1 MRKAIKLSIVALA
14 SLALVGC
21 GDQEIVTECV
31 RTGEIQDGVSV
42 DFNYKVNSKK
52 GIVLKVQTV
61 EKVTSEDQDYLESFK
76 ESVEEMYAP
85 YKDVEHYN
93 YEVIIEG
100 NTLISKT
107 DIEYSK
113 INMDKLIEIDASNSQ
128 IIKNGQI
135 KIDDIINLY
144 NSAGATCAKK

>member
-21 GDQEIVTECV
+21 GDKEIVTECV

-42 DFNYKVNSKK
+42 DFNYKVTSKN
-52 GIVLKVQTV
+52 GIVLRIETI
-61 EKVTSEDQDYLESFK
+61 EKIISKDSDYLNKFK
-76 ESVEEMYAP
+76 ATAEEIYAP